1 VATDH
6 DLLGASP
13 YDVCDITTWPVMFQE
28 ARGLDPKDWIAPP
41 DQVDKASQAGWWL
54 YKPIKAAS
62 YRRYDD
68 WAEKL
73 AAELAALIGLPA
85 ARVELARGL
94 HDEGIISRNVTPDG
108 WSLESGDTLLSDFEG
123 YVSCATDDRP
133 SNLVGHNLS
142 NIQRVLAD
150 ASGPP
155 GTEYEQWP
163 AFDVFVGYLVFDA
176 WIANTDR
183 HAINWGVLTRDT
195 DAGKALASSFDHGS
209 ALASGAKDE
218 HLATTDVQRYAERGF
233 AHRFEDGRRLP
244 LAELALDAEALGGH
258 KARVWRERLAAVP
271 DSHITTV
278 LDRLNGM
285 SEPRSTFLSS
295 LLTINQRRLEP

>member
-1 VATDH
+1 MVTSDEATSSSAY
-6 DLLGASP
+6 G
-13 YDVCDITTWPVMFQE
+13 VRDITTWPVMFQE

-41 DQVDKASQAGWWL
+41 NQVDQVSQAGWWL

-62 YRRYDD
+62 YRPYDD

-73 AAELAALIGLPA
+73 AAELAALIDLPA
-85 ARVELARGL
+85 ARIDLARGL
-94 HDEGIISRNVTPDG
+94 EDEGIISRNVTPDG
-108 WSLESGDTLLSDFEG
+108 WSLESGDTLLSEFDV
-123 YVSCATDDRP
+123 YVSCASDDRP
-133 SNLVGHNLS
+133 NNRVGHNLP

-150 ASGPP
+150 ALGPP
-155 GTEYEQWP
+155 GTRCEQWA

-195 DAGKALASSFDHGS
+195 DASKALAASFDHGS

-218 HLATTDVQRYAERGF
+218 HLKTTDVQRYAERGF

-244 LAELALDAEALGGH
+244 LVDLALEAEALGSPN
-258 KARVWRERLAAVP
+258 ARAWRERLANVSDP
-271 DSHITTV
+271 PVGEI
-278 LDRLNGM
+278 LGRLSAM
-285 SEPRSTFLSS
+285 SEPRYTFLSS